1 MSLPIG
7 KVPVKVLKNIVFRYL
22 GAHRSDVI
30 MGPSIGEDA
39 AIVRVGKKLMV
50 ISGDPVTGAVEK
62 IGWLAVHVNAND
74 VASRGIRPLWFVS
87 CILLPEHSRK
97 NIVEKICSQIDRA
110 ARELNVAVIR
120 GHTEVTPGLSHPIVA
135 GCIVGLAERGK
146 YVTSGGAK
154 PKDRIILTKGAGIEG
169 TAILASDRQRIL
181 NKALGKEFTAKAEK
195 YFNRI
200 SVVKDALVA
209 YHTGGVTAMHDPTEG
224 GVACGLHELAD
235 ASNVGFRV
243 FEDRII
249 VNSETK
255 AICDFFQVD
264 PLQLISSGALLITA
278 SPKKAEN
285 IVQALS
291 KNGVQSAIIGEIVK
305 AQDGRILIRRDGSE
319 TQLPRPVSDHL
330 WLALAKKFEDN

>member
-1 MSLPIG
+1 MSLPTG
-7 KVPVKVLKNIVFRYL
+7 KVPLKILKNIVFRYL

-39 AIVRVGKKLMV
+39 ALVKVGKKLVV

-62 IGWLAVHVNAND
+62 VGWLAVHVNAND

-97 NIVEKICSQIDRA
+97 NIVQKICRQIDRA

-120 GHTEVTPGLSHPIVA
+120 GHTEVTLGLLHPVVI
-135 GCIVGLAERGK
+135 GCILGLAERGK

-154 PKDRIILTKGAGIEG
+154 PRNKIILTKGAGIEG
-169 TAILASDRQRIL
+169 TAILASDRRRVL
-181 NKALGKEFTAKAEK
+181 NKAFGKEFTARAEM
-195 YFNRI
+195 YFNQI

-209 YHTGGVTAMHDPTEG
+209 YRIGGVTAMHDPTEG
-224 GVACGLHELAD
+224 GISCGLHELAD

-249 VNSETK
+249 VNSETR

-264 PLQLISSGALLITA
+264 PLQLISSGALIITA
-278 SPKKAEN
+278 NPEKSEK
-285 IVQALS
+285 IIQALS
-291 KNGVQSAIIGEIVK
+291 NNRIQSAIIGEIVE
-305 AQDGRILIRRDGSE
+305 ARSGRILIRKDGTE
-319 TQLPRPVSDHL
+319 TRLPRPVSDQL
-330 WLALAKKFEDN
+330 WSALTRKI

>member
-1 MSLPIG
+1 MSLPTG
-7 KVPVKVLKNIVFRYL
+7 KVPLKILKNIVFRYL

-39 AIVRVGKKLMV
+39 AIVKVGKKLVV

-62 IGWLAVHVNAND
+62 VGWLAVHINAND

-87 CILLPEHSRK
+87 CILLPKHSRK
-97 NIVEKICSQIDRA
+97 NIVQKICSQIDKA

-120 GHTEVTPGLSHPIVA
+120 GHTEVTPGLLHPVVI
-135 GCIVGLAERGK
+135 GCILGLAERGK

-154 PKDRIILTKGAGIEG
+154 PQDKIILTKGAGIEG
-169 TAILASDRQRIL
+169 TAILASDRRRVL

-195 YFNRI
+195 YFNQI

-209 YHTGGVTAMHDPTEG
+209 YRTGEVTAMHDPTEG
-224 GVACGLHELAD
+224 GISCGLHELAD

-243 FEDRII
+243 FEDRIM
-249 VNSETK
+249 VNPETK

-264 PLQLISSGALLITA
+264 PLQLISSGALIITA
-278 SPKKAEN
+278 NPEKSEK
-285 IVQALS
+285 IIQALS
-291 KNGVQSAIIGEIVK
+291 NNGIQSAIIGEIVE
-305 AQDGRILIRRDGSE
+305 ARSGRILIRKNGTE
-319 TQLPRPVSDHL
+319 THLPRPVSDQL
-330 WLALAKKFEDN
+330 WSALTRKI